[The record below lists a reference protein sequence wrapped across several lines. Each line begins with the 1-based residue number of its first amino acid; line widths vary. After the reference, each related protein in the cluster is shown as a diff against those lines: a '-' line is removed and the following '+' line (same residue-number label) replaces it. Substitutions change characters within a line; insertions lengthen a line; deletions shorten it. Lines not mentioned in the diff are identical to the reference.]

1 MRFNFTFWRDFWYFL
16 TIRTLAMKKTITLF
30 ALLASITTHGQH
42 LQQLSI
48 YPANPSSTDSVR
60 VIGDLMFFS
69 GGCDLESSNIS
80 VNGNQID
87 VTVRHCPGLL
97 AFICYISDTIT
108 LPPLPAGAYSLD
120 FNVLVGTFD
129 FNTGGCTNYSN
140 GGQQSLAFTV
150 AGTNNIPSVIATAPR
165 LYFDDDRKAIV
176 LAGIQKARIRI
187 MDITGR
193 TLFDRTASP
202 GELPV
207 TANSGL
213 LIYSLQ
219 LPDGSVKSGRIRI
232 Q

>member
-1 MRFNFTFWRDFWYFL
+1 
-16 TIRTLAMKKTITLF
+16 MKKTATLL
-30 ALLASITTHGQH
+30 ALLTSIALHGQH

-48 YPANPSSTDSVR
+48 SPANPTSADSVH

-69 GGCDLESSNIS
+69 GGCDLESSNTS

-97 AFICYISDTIT
+97 AFICYITDTVT
-108 LPPLPAGAYSLD
+108 LPPLPAGNYSLN

-129 FNTGGCTNYSN
+129 FNTGGCTSYSN
-140 GGQQSLAFTV
+140 GGQQTLAFTV
-150 AGTNNIPSVIATAPR
+150 SGTNNIPSVLAPAPH

-176 LAGIQKARIRI
+176 LSGNQKARIRI

-207 TANSGL
+207 TANTGL